1 MGSHSH
7 RRSGAVKKNVGF
19 VFNMVR
25 KVVSRRPLRSQLTL
39 WQKLGQTK
47 YRHQEGL
54 FLAEGLKVVQELLK
68 SDWETRAILVMEK
81 RGAMRGDLL
90 SPVSEEIDIYELTE
104 AEWAKLSQ
112 DRAPE
117 GIMALV
123 AIPQG
128 SYVVPL
134 PSPDDS
140 GHLLML
146 YRISNPNNLGA
157 VIRTAH
163 WFGIRDILLSAG
175 SVDFTNSKTVRS
187 AMGSLFHVT
196 IIPNVDFASIMPRIK
211 ERYVLVGGD
220 HREGVI
226 PHACMKQT
234 ALLLGSESHGL
245 PEDLL
250 CMTDEQWRIPGT
262 AETDSLS
269 LPQAAAI
276 MMYECTKQG

>member
-1 MGSHSH
+1 
-7 RRSGAVKKNVGF
+7 
-19 VFNMVR
+19 MVH
-25 KVVSRRPLRSQLTL
+25 KLALRRPLRSQLAL

-68 SDWETRAILVMEK
+68 SDWETRAILIMEK
-81 RGAMRGDLL
+81 RIPRRDDLL
-90 SPVSEEIDIYELTE
+90 CPVPEEIAIYELTE
-104 AEWAKLSQ
+104 TEWAKLSQ
-112 DRAPE
+112 DRTPE
-117 GIMALV
+117 GIMSLV
-123 AIPQG
+123 AIPRR
-128 SYVVPL
+128 SHVDPL

-140 GHLLML
+140 GHLLLL

-157 VIRTAH
+157 VIRTAN
-163 WFGIRDILLSAG
+163 WFGIRNILLSAD

-196 IIPNVDFASIMPRIK
+196 IIPDVDFAVIMPRIK

-220 HREGVI
+220 QRDGVI
-226 PHACMKQT
+226 PHPCMKRT

-262 AETDSLS
+262 GETDSLS

-276 MMYECTKQG
+276 MMYECTK

>member
-1 MGSHSH
+1 
-7 RRSGAVKKNVGF
+7 
-19 VFNMVR
+19 MVH

-47 YRHQEGL
+47 YRHQESL
-54 FLAEGLKVVQELLK
+54 FLAEGFKVVQELLK
-68 SDWETRAILVMEK
+68 SDWETRAILVMEE
-81 RGAMRGDLL
+81 RGARRGIL
-90 SPVSEEIDIYELTE
+90 SCPVPEETDIYELTE

-112 DRAPE
+112 DRTPE

-123 AIPQG
+123 AIPRR
-128 SYVVPL
+128 SHVDPL
-134 PSPDDS
+134 PSLDDS
-140 GHLLML
+140 GHLLLL
-146 YRISNPNNLGA
+146 YRISNPSNLGA

-163 WFGIRDILLSAG
+163 WFGIRNILLSAG

-196 IIPNVDFASIMPRIK
+196 TIPDVDFTGIMPRIK

-220 HREGVI
+220 HRKGVI
-226 PHACMKQT
+226 PHPCMKRT

-262 AETDSLS
+262 ERTDSLS

-276 MMYECTKQG
+276 MMYECTKQETGGGGKGQG